1 MDLYELLFLAAFY
14 GAMPLTAVFVVA
26 VLILCRGRNWKHLVW
41 AAGIAF
47 GTAVLLFAGEKLL
60 NVFGL
65 AWRNRVAGGL
75 CIVLFLSGLLA
86 ILLMLGCLLSAEMKE
101 LAPVLRWL
109 IKGIALLCA
118 GLTVCFAL
126 FYGGFFAALAY
137 GGGEQVVEYRGKT
150 LVEVEDHWLDTV
162 YEYYAY
168 RGPFVR
174 GEEALYKSLEA
185 HIWEENR
192 YE

>member
-1 MDLYELLFLAAFY
+1 MDLYELLFLATLY
-14 GAMPLTAVFVVA
+14 VAMPLTALFVVS
-26 VLILCRGRNWKHLVW
+26 VLILFRERNRRHLVW

-47 GTAVLLFAGEKLL
+47 GATGLLVAGEKLL

-65 AWRNRVAGGL
+65 AWRNCVAVGL

-86 ILLMLGCLLSAEMKE
+86 ILLMLGCLLPAGMED

-118 GLTVCFAL
+118 SLTVCFVL
-126 FYGGFFAALAY
+126 FYGSFFAALTY
-137 GGGEQVVEYRGKT
+137 GGGEQVVEYQGQT
-150 LVEVEDHWLDTV
+150 LVEVEDHWLESV
-162 YEYYAY
+162 YEYYTY
-168 RGPFVR
+168 RGPLVR

-185 HIWEENR
+185 HIWE
-192 YE
+192 